1 MDNKNEEIEIDLKE
15 LFFVLRGK
23 IVIII
28 LTMLVFGVGGGLASH
43 YLVTPMYSSTSG
55 VYVLTNETVLS
66 YADLQIG
73 NSITNDYI
81 QMIQSRTVLETV
93 IKNLHMEDQL
103 DYKQFRSCISV
114 SNPTDTRIL
123 NITVTY
129 EDPRIAKTLVDELA
143 NVAIDRISLIMDTKE
158 PNIFETGSINNI
170 PVGRSAKKT
179 AVIAAF
185 IGAVLSCGLFIVLHL
200 MDDTIHTPE
209 DIEKYLGLNTLAS
222 IPVDEEERN
231 KKQKRFGL
239 FSKKNKKKSS
249 NK

>member
-81 QMIQSRTVLETV
+81 QMIQS
-93 IKNLHMEDQL
+93 
-103 DYKQFRSCISV
+103 
-114 SNPTDTRIL
+114 
-123 NITVTY
+123 
-129 EDPRIAKTLVDELA
+129 
-143 NVAIDRISLIMDTKE
+143 
-158 PNIFETGSINNI
+158 
-170 PVGRSAKKT
+170 
-179 AVIAAF
+179 
-185 IGAVLSCGLFIVLHL
+185 
-200 MDDTIHTPE
+200 
-209 DIEKYLGLNTLAS
+209 
-222 IPVDEEERN
+222 
-231 KKQKRFGL
+231 
-239 FSKKNKKKSS
+239 
-249 NK
+249 

>member
-129 EDPRIAKTLVDELA
+129 
-143 NVAIDRISLIMDTKE
+143 
-158 PNIFETGSINNI
+158 
-170 PVGRSAKKT
+170 
-179 AVIAAF
+179 
-185 IGAVLSCGLFIVLHL
+185 
-200 MDDTIHTPE
+200 
-209 DIEKYLGLNTLAS
+209 
-222 IPVDEEERN
+222 
-231 KKQKRFGL
+231 
-239 FSKKNKKKSS
+239 
-249 NK
+249 